1 MAGIRRWVKWSGGF
15 LLVVV
20 LAGAGV
26 VFAFLRTFYPD
37 PPPPRYPGA
46 ADAATAQRQ
55 DLDYFRHYLDMNRS
69 YSPQARERAE
79 ALRQEALEQAGSL
92 SPAAFDLAVSR
103 MVALADNGHSRVHPG
118 PLSRSLA
125 RLPCRFYRFSDG
137 FHVLRA
143 RPACAELLG
152 AKLVA
157 VDGHPAEEVA
167 QRMYEYFGGPRNHYD
182 QFAAVFFLESPP
194 LLHAAGLAQS
204 SERLRLRARLRDGSE
219 RELTIAADPP
229 DADAPRVYS
238 DSYLSPQRIEHEAAD
253 WAALLPA
260 DAPLPLFLRD
270 YATPFQ
276 SVPLDGG
283 AIHYVQLRSNSDEP
297 GHPIG
302 EFLRRVEREIV
313 AARPRAIVLDLR
325 LDQGGNLLETTGF
338 MRRLPTLTDSI
349 EHVYVLTGAWTFS
362 AGIVN
367 LALLKEH
374 AGGKL
379 RVIGEPVGDR
389 VRFWA
394 EGGTLQLPHSKLAI
408 GYATGLHD
416 YATSCFGQAGCFW
429 ILWLYPTRVASFDPD
444 LRVGYAFDDYVQLR
458 DPVLDAALVA
468 ARERNEHAAR

>member
-15 LLVVV
+15 LLVLV

-26 VFAFLRTFYPD
+26 AYAFLHTFYPD
-37 PPPPRYPGA
+37 PPAAHYPPP

-55 DLDYFRHYLDMNRS
+55 DLDYFRHYLELDRS
-69 YSPQARERAE
+69 YTPQARERAE
-79 ALRQEALEQAGSL
+79 ALRREYLAQAGSL
-92 SPAAFDLAVSR
+92 SPAAFALAVSR
-103 MVALADNGHSRVHPG
+103 MAALADNGHSRVHPG
-118 PLSRSLA
+118 PLSRSQA
-125 RLPCRFYRFSDG
+125 RLPCRLYRFADG

-157 VDGHPAEEVA
+157 IDGHPVDEVA

-204 SERLRLRARLRDGSE
+204 PERLSLRAILRDGSE
-219 RELTIAADPP
+219 RELSLAADPP
-229 DADAPRVYS
+229 DPDAPRVYS
-238 DSYLSPQRIEHEAAD
+238 DSYLSPQRIENEAAD
-253 WAALLPA
+253 WTALLSA

-276 SVPLDGG
+276 SGPLEGG
-283 AIHYVQLRSNSDEP
+283 SIHYVQLRSNSDEP

-302 EFLRRVEREIV
+302 EFLQRAEREIV

-325 LDQGGNLLETTGF
+325 LDQGGNLLKTTAF
-338 MRRLPTLTDSI
+338 MRRLATLTDSI
-349 EHVYVLTGAWTFS
+349 ERVYVLTGAWTFS
-362 AGIVN
+362 AGNVN

-394 EGGTLQLPHSKLAI
+394 EGGTLQLPNSRLAI

-416 YATSCFGQAGCFW
+416 YAQSCFGQAGCFW
-429 ILWLYPTRVASFDPD
+429 ILWLYPTRVASFEPD
-444 LRVGYAFDDYVQLR
+444 LRVDYTFDDYAKLR
-458 DPVLDAALVA
+458 DPVLDAALA
-468 ARERNEHAAR
+468 RARERE

>member
-1 MAGIRRWVKWSGGF
+1 MAGIRRWVKWSGGL

-37 PPPPRYPGA
+37 PPPPRYPAA

-313 AARPRAIVLDLR
+313 AERPRAIVLDLR

-416 YATSCFGQAGCFW
+416 YAASCFGQAGCFW

-458 DPVLDAALVA
+458 DPVLDAALAA
-468 ARERNEHAAR
+468 ARERNEHAAP

>member
-1 MAGIRRWVKWSGGF
+1 MALTRQWVKWSAGVV
-15 LLVVV
+15 LVIV
-20 LAGAGV
+20 LAGAGLL
-26 VFAFLRTFYPD
+26 FAFLSTFYPD
-37 PPPPRYPGA
+37 PPVAQYPA
-46 ADAATAQRQ
+46 ATDAAMAQRQ
-55 DLDYFRHYLDMNRS
+55 DLDYFRHYLELNRS

-79 ALRQEALEQAGSL
+79 ALRREYLAQAGSL

-125 RLPCRFYRFSDG
+125 RLPCRFYRFADG

-143 RPACAELLG
+143 RPACTELLG

-157 VDGHPAEEVA
+157 LDDRPIDEVA

-204 SERLRLRARLRDGSE
+204 PERLRLRARLRDGSE
-219 RELTIAADPP
+219 RELTIT
-229 DADAPRVYS
+229 ADAPDGDAPRAYS
-238 DSYLSPQRIEHEAAD
+238 DSYLSPQRIEREAAD
-253 WAALLPA
+253 WAALLPV

-276 SVPLDGG
+276 SAPLDGG
-283 AIHYVQLRSNSDEP
+283 SIHYVQLRSNSDEP

-302 EFLRRVEREIV
+302 EFLQSVEREIV
-313 AARPRAIVLDLR
+313 AARPRAILLDLR
-325 LDQGGNLLETTGF
+325 LDQGGNLLETTAF
-338 MRRLPTLTDSI
+338 MRRLATLTDSI
-349 EHVYVLTGAWTFS
+349 DRVYVLTGAWTFS

-394 EGGTLQLPHSKLAI
+394 EGGTLQLPNSKLAI

-416 YATSCFGQAGCFW
+416 YAQSCFGQAGCFW
-429 ILWLYPTRVASFDPD
+429 ILWLYPTRVASFEPD
-444 LRVGYAFDDYVQLR
+444 LRVDYTFDDYVHLR
-458 DPVLDAALVA
+458 DPVLDAALA
-468 ARERNEHAAR
+468 EARERERDSTP